1 MFKFCIWYTFNEI
14 PFNKIILRNANLFNT
29 SSFKAHITIKSDI
42 RTENEAHLIAA
53 KYAHIKPTFEVYGPP
68 VQTHTKIAN
77 GIQLIDFYAIEQR
90 LKINEFESPLHV
102 SLAYSDKRFSDMEVG
117 ISNTDIPKY
126 IYSKHLSVCVMN
138 CWQHDPSQWYEVSK
152 FNF

>member
-1 MFKFCIWYTFNEI
+1 M
-14 PFNKIILRNANLFNT
+14 ILEQ
-29 SSFKAHITIKSDI
+29 K
-42 RTENEAHLIAA
+42 EAHLIIT
-53 KYAHIKPTFEVYGPP
+53 KYAHIKPTFEVYGPR
-68 VQTHTKIAN
+68 QTHTKIVN

-102 SLAYSDKRFSDMEVG
+102 SLKHSDKRFSDMEVG

-138 CWQHDPSQWYEVSK
+138 CWQQSITMV
-152 FNF
+152 